1 MKNIRPIRQAIAT
14 PGHRPPGKEGA
25 PKKRTVTRFAVA
37 MAALV
42 IPLICGLTSA
52 TSASAGIL
60 PPLSLTLSSAVINNS
75 YDDWVASGS
84 SYTPGLSDVQLWV
97 QDVTNGSWTTLE
109 YQSGLDTT
117 SRAVYCVDHICR
129 EYLGGGLNTQ
139 GAKYW
144 VTVAPGGLG
153 YPGYWEAVH
162 ELQCGHSYQ
171 AVTYDPSDG
180 WVYSNILTEPACQT
194 TS

>member
-42 IPLICGLTSA
+42 IPLIGGLASA

-60 PPLSLTLSSAVINNS
+60 PPLGLTLSSNS
-75 YDDWVASGS
+75 YDAWVVSGS

-109 YQSGLDTT
+109 HQSGLDTT
-117 SRAVYCVDHICR
+117 SRIVDCNR
-129 EYLGGGLNTQ
+129 YGCELYRGGALSAQ
-139 GAKYW
+139 GASYY
-144 VTVAPGGLG
+144 VPPIPGPDSF
-153 YPGYWEAVH
+153 PGYWQPVH
-162 ELQCGHSYQ
+162 PLQCGHSYQ
-171 AVTYDPSDG
+171 AVTDDPSDG
-180 WVYSNILTEPACQT
+180 VVYSNILTEPACQT